1 MLYDFGPRLLKL
13 RKDKNLT
20 QQMVVERAKGF
31 DPNLR
36 LSDSVLGK
44 YESDLAVPRLTEAA
58 ALADVLNVSL
68 DYLTS
73 GEKCNVLSLKE
84 LSPEQ
89 VQLLMDL
96 TAYIDIVIAA
106 TQTAALITDA
116 GTHHIPGIL
125 QLPNRCAD
133 SVHALLIDGGK
144 PFEGIIPV
152 VRQGKHLRQ
161 QTLGFQGQIF
171 VAKMMIAHNGIVLNA
186 LYAKNSHFTNPF
198 M

>member
-89 VQLLMDL
+89 VQLLSL
-96 TAYIDIVIAA
+96 FF
-106 TQTAALITDA
+106 
-116 GTHHIPGIL
+116 
-125 QLPNRCAD
+125 
-133 SVHALLIDGGK
+133 S
-144 PFEGIIPV
+144 FEGT
-152 VRQGKHLRQ
+152 Q
-161 QTLGFQGQIF
+161 QIQKMKSALKPLFSKCGYATLP
-171 VAKMMIAHNGIVLNA
+171 M
-186 LYAKNSHFTNPF
+186 T
-198 M
+198 

>member
-96 TAYIDIVIAA
+96 TAHIRTKRTKKRRSQGHKNVPKP
-106 TQTAALITDA
+106 TTEETELITRLIA
-116 GTHHIPGIL
+116 EIL
-125 QLPNRCAD
+125 
-133 SVHALLIDGGK
+133 
-144 PFEGIIPV
+144 
-152 VRQGKHLRQ
+152 
-161 QTLGFQGQIF
+161 
-171 VAKMMIAHNGIVLNA
+171 
-186 LYAKNSHFTNPF
+186 Y
-198 M
+198 

>member
-73 GEKCNVLSLKE
+73 GDRKS
-84 LSPEQ
+84 
-89 VQLLMDL
+89 
-96 TAYIDIVIAA
+96 T
-106 TQTAALITDA
+106 
-116 GTHHIPGIL
+116 
-125 QLPNRCAD
+125 R
-133 SVHALLIDGGK
+133 
-144 PFEGIIPV
+144 
-152 VRQGKHLRQ
+152 
-161 QTLGFQGQIF
+161 
-171 VAKMMIAHNGIVLNA
+171 LNS
-186 LYAKNSHFTNPF
+186 SHSRKSRMPSSA
-198 M
+198 

>member
-96 TAYIDIVIAA
+96 TAYIRTKKRRSQGHKNA
-106 TQTAALITDA
+106 
-116 GTHHIPGIL
+116 P
-125 QLPNRCAD
+125 
-133 SVHALLIDGGK
+133 K
-144 PFEGIIPV
+144 PTTE
-152 VRQGKHLRQ
+152 
-161 QTLGFQGQIF
+161 
-171 VAKMMIAHNGIVLNA
+171 A
-186 LYAKNSHFTNPF
+186 LYRTRSDCLAAIWFDAPPNGNGYISSSASSGCIF
-198 M
+198 

>member
-1 MLYDFGPRLLKL
+1 MSIDFFLYTTFVEFNQADSIIKMVPNCKIFILCKEGKTLMLYDFGPRLLKL

-96 TAYIDIVIAA
+96 TAYIRTKKRRSQGHKNAPKP
-106 TQTAALITDA
+106 TTEETELITRLIA
-116 GTHHIPGIL
+116 EIL
-125 QLPNRCAD
+125 
-133 SVHALLIDGGK
+133 
-144 PFEGIIPV
+144 
-152 VRQGKHLRQ
+152 
-161 QTLGFQGQIF
+161 
-171 VAKMMIAHNGIVLNA
+171 
-186 LYAKNSHFTNPF
+186 Y
-198 M
+198 

>member
-89 VQLLMDL
+89 VQLLMKKSWVLLRRWSFPISARRTRTISPSPL
-96 TAYIDIVIAA
+96 TASSPRLHRRRQSVFTGRMILLL
-106 TQTAALITDA
+106 TLWALF
-116 GTHHIPGIL
+116 
-125 QLPNRCAD
+125 
-133 SVHALLIDGGK
+133 V
-144 PFEGIIPV
+144 
-152 VRQGKHLRQ
+152 
-161 QTLGFQGQIF
+161 FQPL
-171 VAKMMIAHNGIVLNA
+171 K
-186 LYAKNSHFTNPF
+186 
-198 M
+198 

>member
-1 MLYDFGPRLLKL
+1 MFVEFNQANSTIKTAPNCKIFILCKEGKTLMLYDFGPRLLKL

-58 ALADVLNVSL
+58 VLADVLNVSL

-96 TAYIDIVIAA
+96 TAYIRTKKRRSQGHKNAPKP
-106 TQTAALITDA
+106 TTEETELITRLIA
-116 GTHHIPGIL
+116 EIL
-125 QLPNRCAD
+125 
-133 SVHALLIDGGK
+133 
-144 PFEGIIPV
+144 
-152 VRQGKHLRQ
+152 
-161 QTLGFQGQIF
+161 
-171 VAKMMIAHNGIVLNA
+171 
-186 LYAKNSHFTNPF
+186 Y
-198 M
+198 

>member
-20 QQMVVERAKGF
+20 QQMVVKRAKGF

-96 TAYIDIVIAA
+96 TAYIRTKKRRSQGHKNAPKP
-106 TQTAALITDA
+106 TTEETELITRLIA
-116 GTHHIPGIL
+116 EIL
-125 QLPNRCAD
+125 YG
-133 SVHALLIDGGK
+133 VLL
-144 PFEGIIPV
+144 
-152 VRQGKHLRQ
+152 HLSN
-161 QTLGFQGQIF
+161 F
-171 VAKMMIAHNGIVLNA
+171 A
-186 LYAKNSHFTNPF
+186 F
-198 M
+198 MSYFLRL

>member
-96 TAYIDIVIAA
+96 TAYIRTKKRRSQGHKNAPSFKFCVYVIFFAFV
-106 TQTAALITDA
+106 TFLWRE
-116 GTHHIPGIL
+116 L
-125 QLPNRCAD
+125 FSAD
-133 SVHALLIDGGK
+133 KMNSV
-144 PFEGIIPV
+144 
-152 VRQGKHLRQ
+152 R
-161 QTLGFQGQIF
+161 
-171 VAKMMIAHNGIVLNA
+171 
-186 LYAKNSHFTNPF
+186 S
-198 M
+198 

>member
-31 DPNLR
+31 DPNL
-36 LSDSVLGK
+36 LGK

-89 VQLLMDL
+89 VQLLMFYL
-96 TAYIDIVIAA
+96 
-106 TQTAALITDA
+106 
-116 GTHHIPGIL
+116 
-125 QLPNRCAD
+125 
-133 SVHALLIDGGK
+133 
-144 PFEGIIPV
+144 
-152 VRQGKHLRQ
+152 
-161 QTLGFQGQIF
+161 
-171 VAKMMIAHNGIVLNA
+171 
-186 LYAKNSHFTNPF
+186 
-198 M
+198 

>member
-89 VQLLMDL
+89 VQF
-96 TAYIDIVIAA
+96 AYGLDRVHSNQEKKISR
-106 TQTAALITDA
+106 TQKCSETN
-116 GTHHIPGIL
+116 
-125 QLPNRCAD
+125 NR
-133 SVHALLIDGGK
+133 G
-144 PFEGIIPV
+144 
-152 VRQGKHLRQ
+152 
-161 QTLGFQGQIF
+161 
-171 VAKMMIAHNGIVLNA
+171 NGID
-186 LYAKNSHFTNPF
+186 NSADC
-198 M
+198 

>member
-58 ALADVLNVSL
+58 ALADVLNVS
-68 DYLTS
+68 YLTS

-96 TAYIDIVIAA
+96 TAYIRTKKRRSQGHKDVPKP
-106 TQTAALITDA
+106 TTEETELITRLIA
-116 GTHHIPGIL
+116 EIL
-125 QLPNRCAD
+125 
-133 SVHALLIDGGK
+133 
-144 PFEGIIPV
+144 
-152 VRQGKHLRQ
+152 
-161 QTLGFQGQIF
+161 
-171 VAKMMIAHNGIVLNA
+171 
-186 LYAKNSHFTNPF
+186 Y
-198 M
+198 

>member
-96 TAYIDIVIAA
+96 TAYIRTKKRRSQGHKNVPKP
-106 TQTAALITDA
+106 TTEETELITRLIA
-116 GTHHIPGIL
+116 EIL
-125 QLPNRCAD
+125 FCVYVIFFAFVTFLWRELFSAD
-133 SVHALLIDGGK
+133 KMNSV
-144 PFEGIIPV
+144 
-152 VRQGKHLRQ
+152 R
-161 QTLGFQGQIF
+161 
-171 VAKMMIAHNGIVLNA
+171 
-186 LYAKNSHFTNPF
+186 S
-198 M
+198 

>member
-31 DPNLR
+31 DLR
-36 LSDSVLGK
+36 LSDSVLEK

-73 GEKCNVLSLKE
+73 GEKCNALSLKE

-96 TAYIDIVIAA
+96 TAYIRTKKRRSQGHKNVPKP
-106 TQTAALITDA
+106 TTEETELITRLIA
-116 GTHHIPGIL
+116 EIL
-125 QLPNRCAD
+125 
-133 SVHALLIDGGK
+133 
-144 PFEGIIPV
+144 
-152 VRQGKHLRQ
+152 
-161 QTLGFQGQIF
+161 
-171 VAKMMIAHNGIVLNA
+171 
-186 LYAKNSHFTNPF
+186 Y
-198 M
+198 

>member
-58 ALADVLNVSL
+58 ALAGGPNVSL

-96 TAYIDIVIAA
+96 TAHIRTKKRRSQGHKNVPKP
-106 TQTAALITDA
+106 TTEETELITRLIA
-116 GTHHIPGIL
+116 EIL
-125 QLPNRCAD
+125 
-133 SVHALLIDGGK
+133 
-144 PFEGIIPV
+144 
-152 VRQGKHLRQ
+152 
-161 QTLGFQGQIF
+161 
-171 VAKMMIAHNGIVLNA
+171 
-186 LYAKNSHFTNPF
+186 Y
-198 M
+198 

>member
-73 GEKCNVLSLKE
+73 GEKCNVLSLK
-84 LSPEQ
+84 PRAGAI
-89 VQLLMDL
+89 
-96 TAYIDIVIAA
+96 AYG
-106 TQTAALITDA
+106 L
-116 GTHHIPGIL
+116 
-125 QLPNRCAD
+125 D
-133 SVHALLIDGGK
+133 SVHSNQEKKISRTQKCSETNNRG
-144 PFEGIIPV
+144 
-152 VRQGKHLRQ
+152 
-161 QTLGFQGQIF
+161 
-171 VAKMMIAHNGIVLNA
+171 NGID
-186 LYAKNSHFTNPF
+186 NSAHC
-198 M
+198 

>member
-68 DYLTS
+68 DYLTD
-73 GEKCNVLSLKE
+73 GEALSFFCWSSASFVCGQVDTMLKRRR
-84 LSPEQ
+84 
-89 VQLLMDL
+89 
-96 TAYIDIVIAA
+96 
-106 TQTAALITDA
+106 DA
-116 GTHHIPGIL
+116 
-125 QLPNRCAD
+125 
-133 SVHALLIDGGK
+133 
-144 PFEGIIPV
+144 F
-152 VRQGKHLRQ
+152 
-161 QTLGFQGQIF
+161 
-171 VAKMMIAHNGIVLNA
+171 
-186 LYAKNSHFTNPF
+186 
-198 M
+198 

>member
-84 LSPEQ
+84 WSWCRCGLTDRTEIAPALVPAKDVCHGCRAGSRED
-89 VQLLMDL
+89 DL
-96 TAYIDIVIAA
+96 WR
-106 TQTAALITDA
+106 
-116 GTHHIPGIL
+116 
-125 QLPNRCAD
+125 RCAGACRVSGSSRLFCD
-133 SVHALLIDGGK
+133 N
-144 PFEGIIPV
+144 FCW
-152 VRQGKHLRQ
+152 R
-161 QTLGFQGQIF
+161 
-171 VAKMMIAHNGIVLNA
+171 
-186 LYAKNSHFTNPF
+186 
-198 M
+198 

>member
-96 TAYIDIVIAA
+96 TAHIRTKKRRSQGHKNVPKP
-106 TQTAALITDA
+106 TTEETELITRLMLRFC
-116 GTHHIPGIL
+116 TECFSIFQILRLCHIF
-125 QLPNRCAD
+125 CVCD
-133 SVHALLIDGGK
+133 
-144 PFEGIIPV
+144 
-152 VRQGKHLRQ
+152 
-161 QTLGFQGQIF
+161 IF
-171 VAKMMIAHNGIVLNA
+171 VAGII
-186 LYAKNSHFTNPF
+186 FC
-198 M
+198 

>member
-73 GEKCNVLSLKE
+73 GEKFK
-84 LSPEQ
+84 PRAGAI
-89 VQLLMDL
+89 
-96 TAYIDIVIAA
+96 AYG
-106 TQTAALITDA
+106 L
-116 GTHHIPGIL
+116 
-125 QLPNRCAD
+125 D
-133 SVHALLIDGGK
+133 SVHSNQEKKISRTQKCSETNNRG
-144 PFEGIIPV
+144 
-152 VRQGKHLRQ
+152 
-161 QTLGFQGQIF
+161 
-171 VAKMMIAHNGIVLNA
+171 NGID
-186 LYAKNSHFTNPF
+186 NSADC
-198 M
+198 

>member
-44 YESDLAVPRLTEAA
+44 YESDL
-58 ALADVLNVSL
+58 NVSL

-96 TAYIDIVIAA
+96 TAYIRTKKRRSQGHKDVPKP
-106 TQTAALITDA
+106 TTEETELITRLIA
-116 GTHHIPGIL
+116 EIL
-125 QLPNRCAD
+125 
-133 SVHALLIDGGK
+133 
-144 PFEGIIPV
+144 
-152 VRQGKHLRQ
+152 
-161 QTLGFQGQIF
+161 
-171 VAKMMIAHNGIVLNA
+171 
-186 LYAKNSHFTNPF
+186 Y
-198 M
+198 

>member
-96 TAYIDIVIAA
+96 TA
-106 TQTAALITDA
+106 
-116 GTHHIPGIL
+116 HIRTKKRRSQGHKNVP
-125 QLPNRCAD
+125 
-133 SVHALLIDGGK
+133 K
-144 PFEGIIPV
+144 PTTE
-152 VRQGKHLRQ
+152 
-161 QTLGFQGQIF
+161 
-171 VAKMMIAHNGIVLNA
+171 
-186 LYAKNSHFTNPF
+186 
-198 M
+198 

>member
-1 MLYDFGPRLLKL
+1 
-13 RKDKNLT
+13 
-20 QQMVVERAKGF
+20 MVVERAKGF

-36 LSDSVLGK
+36 PSDSVLGK

-96 TAYIDIVIAA
+96 TAYIRTKKRRSQGHKNAPKP
-106 TQTAALITDA
+106 TTEETELITRLIA
-116 GTHHIPGIL
+116 EIL
-125 QLPNRCAD
+125 Y
-133 SVHALLIDGGK
+133 SVLL
-144 PFEGIIPV
+144 
-152 VRQGKHLRQ
+152 HLSN
-161 QTLGFQGQIF
+161 F
-171 VAKMMIAHNGIVLNA
+171 A
-186 LYAKNSHFTNPF
+186 F
-198 M
+198 MSYFLRL